1 MHATQNPDQSAS
13 LTLAADLPIDDFEI
27 ALLPLLRHF
36 TLTLS
41 GEKPKG
47 WQIAY
52 GLAAERW
59 GAPIGLSVAHEIGK
73 LVAALE
79 TARGSFP
86 KVQDPLC
93 IDARLLVTL
102 DEEYFLLMVHHMRR
116 DETADAREAVWALT
130 EGHTL
135 AAFIRQA
142 LGFAARHS
150 LVAPRVS
157 RRRPILRIV

>member
-1 MHATQNPDQSAS
+1 MHATNNARNSDNLKPV
-13 LTLAADLPIDDFEI
+13 ADLPIDDFEA

-36 TLTLS
+36 TLALS
-41 GEKPKG
+41 GDSSRG
-47 WQIAY
+47 WKTAY

-73 LVAALE
+73 LVTALE
-79 TARGSFP
+79 ETRGSLP
-86 KVQDPLC
+86 CVQDPLSM
-93 IDARLLVTL
+93 DARLLVTL
-102 DEEYFLLMVHHMRR
+102 DEKHFLLMVHHMRR
-116 DETADAREAVWALT
+116 DATADARDAVWALT

-150 LVAPRVS
+150 LAAPLVS
-157 RRRPILRIV
+157 GRAPVLRIV

>member
-1 MHATQNPDQSAS
+1 MHATSNAPDSENLKAV
-13 LTLAADLPIDDFEI
+13 ADLPIDDFE
-27 ALLPLLRHF
+27 ATLLPLLRHF
-36 TLTLS
+36 TLALS
-41 GEKPKG
+41 GESPKG

-73 LVAALE
+73 LAAALE
-79 TARGSFP
+79 ETRGSLP
-86 KVQDPLC
+86 RVQDPLC
-93 IDARLLVTL
+93 MDARLHVTL

-116 DETADAREAVWALT
+116 DETADARDAVWALT
-130 EGHTL
+130 EGRTL

-150 LVAPRVS
+150 LIAPPVS
-157 RRRPILRIV
+157 GRAPALRIV